1 MTCRRVLL
9 LSDGRPRGDDMFK
22 HVKFSG
28 LPVSD
33 QDRAVGFYRDVMGL
47 AVAADQQYGSGWR
60 WIELEIPGSPTRILF
75 ERRSSQ
81 EPGEQPSL
89 VLVVDDVDAA
99 FHELAGRG
107 VVFDQEPI
115 DAPWAPKERYAL
127 LRDSEGNLVM
137 LGSG

>member
-1 MTCRRVLL
+1 
-9 LSDGRPRGDDMFK
+9 MFK

-33 QDRAVGFYRDVMGL
+33 QDRAMAFYRDVLGL
-47 AVAADQQYGSGWR
+47 IVATDQQYGSGWR
-60 WIELEIPGSPTRILF
+60 WIELEVPGSPTRILF
-75 ERRSSQ
+75 ERRPDDK
-81 EPGEQPSL
+81 PGEQPSL
-89 VLVVDDVDAA
+89 ILVVDDIDSVFA
-99 FHELAGRG
+99 ELKARD

>member
-1 MTCRRVLL
+1 
-9 LSDGRPRGDDMFK
+9 MFK

-33 QDRAVGFYRDVMGL
+33 QDRAIAFYRERLGL
-47 AVAADQQYGSGWR
+47 VLATDQQYGSGWR
-60 WIELEIPGSPTRILF
+60 WIEMEIPGSPTRILF
-75 ERRSSQ
+75 EKRAGE

-89 VLVVDDVDAA
+89 ILVVDDVDAVFGQLKA
-99 FHELAGRG
+99 KG
-107 VVFDQEPI
+107 VEFDQEPI

>member
-1 MTCRRVLL
+1 
-9 LSDGRPRGDDMFK
+9 MFK

-33 QDRAVGFYRDVMGL
+33 QDRATAFYRDVMGL
-47 AVAADQQYGSGWR
+47 TLATDQQYGSGWR
-60 WIELEIPGSPTRILF
+60 WIEFEVAGSPTRVLF
-75 ERRSSQ
+75 ERRAN
-81 EPGEQPSL
+81 EAPGEQPSL
-89 VLVVDDVDAA
+89 VLVVADVDAA
-99 FHELAGRG
+99 YGELKSRG

-137 LGSG
+137 IGSD